1 VCHARCAMP
10 AADLVDWGA
19 VEIGVPDPDRPGGW
33 PTELGR
39 NLEVPVILRPA
50 AVDIGEVSALH
61 GTA

>member
-1 VCHARCAMP
+1 MP